1 MLIPMSQP
9 AQVAYVH
16 VHCPANM
23 SISKAVTPTWD
34 MGVEE
39 RKGGSHALFFF
50 FFFHALDFYS
60 LRPYQL
66 RNEDPHHTVL

>member
-1 MLIPMSQP
+1 MYYMLIPMSQP

-39 RKGGSHALFFF
+39 RKGGSHAL
-50 FFFHALDFYS
+50 DFYS